1 MINLGTKI
9 QYCIVI
15 NAFAN
20 RSLFGELIGDPI
32 EIFIFLIL
40 RQISWC
46 WIFKLFRIII
56 ILLCGPLLRIVF
68 IRFALVNSLLRK
80 QFSLQIQ
87 SNKVVR
93 NNRVGLDKKR
103 IGCT

>member
-1 MINLGTKI
+1 MMINLGAKI

-32 EIFIFLIL
+32 EIFILLIL

-46 WIFKLFRIII
+46 WVFKLFRII

-68 IRFALVNSLLRK
+68 IRFALVNSLLGK
-80 QFSLQIQ
+80 
-87 SNKVVR
+87 
-93 NNRVGLDKKR
+93 
-103 IGCT
+103 

>member
-1 MINLGTKI
+1 MINLGAKI

-40 RQISWC
+40 RQISLC
-46 WIFKLFRIII
+46 RLKRLRQVFQLFRIII

-68 IRFALVNSLLRK
+68 IRFALVNSLLGK
-80 QFSLQIQ
+80 
-87 SNKVVR
+87 
-93 NNRVGLDKKR
+93 
-103 IGCT
+103 